1 MTFLFFSYRN
11 DSVLVKEIVQYV
23 VSRLDDIHKYKPH
36 SKRALIG
43 LDNQISHVKSLLLE
57 DSKDVRAIGIW
68 GMAGIGKTTIAE
80 EVFDRLCSEY
90 KSCYFM
96 ADIREEWRRHG
107 RMYLKKKLYS
117 ALLRKEDLNIERP
130 HGLPYVVERRL
141 RGMKV
146 LVVLDDVSD
155 KEQLEILIG
164 TLEWFGKG
172 SRIIITTSDKQ
183 VLSKRVDDNDVYQL
197 KPLDFDDSFQLF
209 ISTAFGQNHPK
220 MEYENDKL
228 LEKMVNYAQ
237 GNPLVLK
244 ELGYF
249 IGGKDRKTWKSECEK
264 LTREPLQNAHDAIRL
279 SCNIYLNG
287 VDEIVECRKKD
298 REILEPAAYTF
309 FGDRRD
315 LSRTNYEDS
324 FAEILEPAAYTFF
337 GDGRDLSR
345 TNYEDSFAEHDKN
358 FNLTTVQE
366 IRFGRHCGGISRN
379 EFVPVHKHKSH
390 SERLLIRHGNQIS
403 HVESLLLADS
413 KDVRAIGIWGMAVM
427 GKRIIAEEVYRRLCS
442 EYDSCYFK
450 ANVREEWERNG
461 RMHLKKELYSALL
474 RKDDLNIE
482 RPHGLPY
489 FVERRLRH
497 MKVLVVLDDVRDEE
511 QLEILIETLDW
522 FGKGSRIIITSRQ
535 VFLNKVDDNDDGFK
549 LLSVS
554 TTILRM

>member
-1 MTFLFFSYRN
+1 MFAN

-237 GNPLVLK
+237 GIPLVLK

-249 IGGKDRKTWKSECEK
+249 IGGKDREAWKRECEK
-264 LTREPLQNAHDAIRL
+264 LTREPLKNGHDAIRL
-279 SCNIYLNG
+279 SCNYLNG
-287 VDEIVECRKKD
+287 VNEIVECREKD
-298 REILEPAAYTF
+298 GQILEPHGFAQPHM
-309 FGDRRD
+309 
-315 LSRTNYEDS
+315 LSLPREQGWKFLRMERFNISGYAS
-324 FAEILEPAAYTFF
+324 SIFA
-337 GDGRDLSR
+337 
-345 TNYEDSFAEHDKN
+345 
-358 FNLTTVQE
+358 
-366 IRFGRHCGGISRN
+366 N
-379 EFVPVHKHKSH
+379 EYVHVHKHKSH
-390 SERLLIRHGNQIS
+390 SERLLIGLQMAIQIS
-403 HVESLLLADS
+403 HVESLLMSDS
-413 KDVRAIGIWGMAVM
+413 KDVRAIGIWGMAGM
-427 GKRIIAEEVYRRLCS
+427 GKTTIVEEVYRRLCS

-450 ANVREEWERNG
+450 ANVRKEWERHG

-474 RKDDLNIE
+474 RKENLNIE

-489 FVERRLRH
+489 FIERRLRH
-497 MKVLVVLDDVRDEE
+497 LKVLVVLDDVSDEE

-522 FGKGSRIIITSRQ
+522 FGRGSRIIITSRHKQ
-535 VFLNKVDDNDDGFK
+535 VFLNKVDDNDVYQAIGF
-549 LLSVS
+549 L
-554 TTILRM
+554 